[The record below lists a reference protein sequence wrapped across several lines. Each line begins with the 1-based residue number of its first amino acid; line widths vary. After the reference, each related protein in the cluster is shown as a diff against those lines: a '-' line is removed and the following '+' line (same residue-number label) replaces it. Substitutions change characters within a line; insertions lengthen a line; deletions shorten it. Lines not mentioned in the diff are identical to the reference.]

1 MMIDE
6 GKYMHLWLK
15 YSAVIRVLLKN
26 TENKNQK
33 IQLYKHEFE
42 HTGHKKNADFSFSFD
57 LINGKAVNV
66 VSSTSIAHDL
76 WQVLDNNPATRIWM
90 KDHKIKISIG
100 KSFELQ
106 FEKILEE

>member
-1 MMIDE
+1 MIDE
-6 GKYMHLWLK
+6 GKYVHLWLK

-57 LINGKAVNV
+57 L
-66 VSSTSIAHDL
+66 
-76 WQVLDNNPATRIWM
+76 
-90 KDHKIKISIG
+90 
-100 KSFELQ
+100 
-106 FEKILEE
+106 